1 MRSKIAVLF
10 GFMSLWFFAACD
22 STRIFEDNQTI
33 ENSIWNANKP
43 VVFGVD
49 INDTLTPFN
58 FYFNIR
64 HAEAYP
70 FSNLYVF
77 LNTKFP
83 NGKMARDT
91 VELMLQNADGKWAG
105 SGLGDIWD
113 NQIRFKQNLR
123 FPMRG
128 HYEFSVIQAMQMENL
143 PAIMEVGMRI
153 EKFEKP

>member
-1 MRSKIAVLF
+1 MRSKIAVISGVL
-10 GFMSLWFFAACD
+10 SLWFFTACD
-22 STRIFEDNQTI
+22 SARVFEENQAI

-43 VVFGVD
+43 IVFGVD
-49 INDTLTPFN
+49 INDTLTPYN

-70 FSNLYVF
+70 FSNLYLF

-83 NGKMARDT
+83 NGQMARDT
-91 VELMLQNADGKWAG
+91 VELMLQNPDGKWAG

-123 FPMRG
+123 FPMKGR
-128 HYEFSVIQAMQMENL
+128 YEFSVIQAMQMENL

>member
-123 FPMRG
+123 FPMKG
-128 HYEFSVIQAMQMENL
+128 HYEFSVIQDMQMENL

>member
-113 NQIRFKQNLR
+113 NQIMFKQNIR
-123 FPMRG
+123 FPMKG
-128 HYEFSVIQAMQMENL
+128 KYSFSVEQAMRNPAL
-143 PAIMEVGMRI
+143 PMIMEIGMRI
-153 EKFEKP
+153 EKFEKE

>member
-1 MRSKIAVLF
+1 MRNSVFVFGLALICLF
-10 GFMSLWFFAACD
+10 ASCD
-22 STRIFEDNQTI
+22 STRIFEDNQSI
-33 ENSIWNANKP
+33 ENSIWNAKKP

-49 INDTLTPFN
+49 VDDTITACN

-91 VELMLQNADGKWAG
+91 VELILQNQNGKWSG

-113 NQIRFKQNLR
+113 CQIRFKQNLR
-123 FPMRG
+123 FPMKGR
-128 HYEFSVIQAMQMENL
+128 YEFSVIQAMQMENL
-143 PAIMEVGMRI
+143 PAVMEVGMRI
-153 EKFEKP
+153 ERFEKP

>member
-1 MRSKIAVLF
+1 
-10 GFMSLWFFAACD
+10 
-22 STRIFEDNQTI
+22 
-33 ENSIWNANKP
+33 
-43 VVFGVD
+43 
-49 INDTLTPFN
+49 
-58 FYFNIR
+58 
-64 HAEAYP
+64 
-70 FSNLYVF
+70 
-77 LNTKFP
+77 
-83 NGKMARDT
+83 MARDT

-123 FPMRG
+123 FPMKG